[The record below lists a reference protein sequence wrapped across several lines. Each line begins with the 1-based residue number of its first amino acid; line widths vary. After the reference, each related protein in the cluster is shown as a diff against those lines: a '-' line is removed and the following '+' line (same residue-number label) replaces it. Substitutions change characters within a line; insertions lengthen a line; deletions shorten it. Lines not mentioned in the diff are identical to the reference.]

1 MQRKKEIKRKIN
13 PMIFHVL
20 SSRAISLRLI
30 FSSFSGVRSDL
41 VFRGLSTGFEVDLP
55 FSFLAIKTKIM
66 RRFLSFTIK
75 VFNISTI
82 FCQKIKLLQAIVI
95 FERLRRMTHSLF
107 KRTKTYHFKKAQLL
121 FIAFLFIS

>member
-1 MQRKKEIKRKIN
+1 MKEMKRKKAMKREIK

-55 FSFLAIKTKIM
+55 FSFLAMKTKIM

-82 FCQKIKLLQAIVI
+82 FSQKIELLRAIII
-95 FERLRRMTHSLF
+95 FERLR
-107 KRTKTYHFKKAQLL
+107 
-121 FIAFLFIS
+121 